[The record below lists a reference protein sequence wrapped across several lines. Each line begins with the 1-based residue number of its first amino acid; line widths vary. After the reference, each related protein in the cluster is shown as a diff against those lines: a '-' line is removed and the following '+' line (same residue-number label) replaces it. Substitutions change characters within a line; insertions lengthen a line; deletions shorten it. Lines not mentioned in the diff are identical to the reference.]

1 MPDPADPRN
10 AASSIRSNFTG
21 DTADLPETL
30 ATYLRLRGLEP
41 SARSFR
47 RRKRRVEDDEHAPFT
62 PGRDPHGL
70 GDVIAALTHDSGWNA
85 QLAREDVVRTWNEV
99 AGADTARHTRPVAFA
114 DGTLTVQAD
123 STAWAK
129 QLQLMRAQILT
140 EIVRRFPD
148 AGVEVI
154 RFIGPDVPSWKWG
167 PRAIPGR
174 GPRDT
179 YG

>member
-1 MPDPADPRN
+1 MPEPGAN
-10 AASSIRSNFTG
+10 AAGAASADASSP
-21 DTADLPETL
+21 APAAVPETV

-41 SARSFR
+41 SARSYR
-47 RRKRRVEDDEHAPFT
+47 KRRKRTDDDENAPFT
-62 PGRDPHGL
+62 PGRDPRGM
-70 GDVIAALTHDSGWNA
+70 GDVLAQLTREAGWDKE
-85 QLAREDVVRTWNEV
+85 LAREDVVRAWSDV
-99 AGADTARHTRPVAFA
+99 AGEDTARHTRPVAFSE
-114 DGTLTVQAD
+114 GSLTVQAD

-129 QLQLMRAQILT
+129 QLQLMRAHILS

-148 AGVEVI
+148 AGVEAI

-167 PRAIPGR
+167 PRTIPGR

>member
-1 MPDPADPRN
+1 MPEPDDE
-10 AASSIRSNFTG
+10 G
-21 DTADLPETL
+21 VPETI

-47 RRKRRVEDDEHAPFT
+47 RRRRRTIDDENGPFT
-62 PGRDPHGL
+62 PGRDPHGV
-70 GDVIAALTHDSGWNA
+70 GDVLSDLTRKAGWDS
-85 QLAREDVVRTWNEV
+85 QLAREDVVRTWHEV
-99 AGADTARHTRPVAFA
+99 AGADTARHTRPVAFGDA
-114 DGTLTVQAD
+114 TLTVQAD

-129 QLQLMRAQILT
+129 QLQLMRAQILS
-140 EIVRRFPD
+140 EIVRRFPE
-148 AGVEVI
+148 AGVESI

>member
-1 MPDPADPRN
+1 MSELDSEADA
-10 AASSIRSNFTG
+10 AASAVPEGVSARV
-21 DTADLPETL
+21 PETV

-41 SARSFR
+41 SARAV
-47 RRKRRVEDDEHAPFT
+47 RKRRRRYESDENAPFT
-62 PGRDPHGL
+62 PGRDPRGMA
-70 GDVIAALTHDSGWNA
+70 DVLSDMTREAGWDT
-85 QLAREDVVRTWNEV
+85 QLAREDVVRAWSEV
-99 AGADTARHTRPVAFA
+99 AGENTAAHTRPVAFSE
-114 DGTLTVQAD
+114 GTLTVQAD

-129 QLQLMRAQILT
+129 QLQLIRAHILS

-167 PRAIPGR
+167 PRTIPGR

>member
-1 MPDPADPRN
+1 MSDAQ
-10 AASSIRSNFTG
+10 G
-21 DTADLPETL
+21 ELPETI

-41 SARSFR
+41 APY
-47 RRKRRVEDDEHAPFT
+47 RKRRRAARTSSDEDQPFT
-62 PGRDPHGL
+62 AGRDPRGV
-70 GDVIAALTHDSGWNA
+70 GDVLSDLTRQAGWEP
-85 QLAREDVVRTWNEV
+85 QLARADLARTWETV
-99 AGADTARHTRPVAFA
+99 AGEDTARHTRPVAL
-114 DGTLTVQAD
+114 DGGMLTVQAD

-129 QLQLMRAQILT
+129 QLQFMRAHVLS
-140 EIVRRFPD
+140 EIIRRFPE
-148 AGVEVI
+148 AGVESI

>member
-1 MPDPADPRN
+1 MPDDAPE
-10 AASSIRSNFTG
+10 G
-21 DTADLPETL
+21 VPETM

-41 SARSFR
+41 GKYH
-47 RRKRRVEDDEHAPFT
+47 KRRVRRTTSDDDQPFMA
-62 PGRDPHGL
+62 GRDPRGVA
-70 GDVIAALTHDSGWNA
+70 DVLADLTRQAGWEP
-85 QLAREDVVRTWNEV
+85 QLARADLSRTWADV
-99 AGADTARHTRPVAFA
+99 AGAETAQHTRPVALDA
-114 DGTLTVQAD
+114 GLLTVQAD

-129 QLQLMRAQILT
+129 QLQLMRAHVLS
-140 EIVRRFPD
+140 EIIRRFPE
-148 AGVEVI
+148 AGVDSI

>member
-1 MPDPADPRN
+1 MPETPEV
-10 AASSIRSNFTG
+10 
-21 DTADLPETL
+21 PETL

-41 SARSFR
+41 SKFR
-47 RRKRRVEDDEHAPFT
+47 RRRITRSVSDDNQPFMA
-62 PGRDPHGL
+62 GRDPHGVA
-70 GDVIAALTHDSGWNA
+70 DVLDALTRDAGWA
-85 QLAREDVVRTWNEV
+85 PQIARADLARTWEVV
-99 AGADTARHTRPVAFA
+99 AGVETARHTSPVALDA
-114 DGTLTVQAD
+114 GLLTVQAD

-129 QLQLMRAQILT
+129 QLQLMRAQVLS
-140 EIVRRFPD
+140 EIVRRFPE
-148 AGVEVI
+148 AGVESI